1 MVLMRW
7 ALLVSFAASG
17 HLAIGQEIDQLPIV
31 NVRLKPPVD
40 ALPQVTAE
48 IALLEGT
55 RKDKESANLQALDLA
70 FQQAVKRTSSTIAEV
85 VSSAF
90 SGMPKRQTTSLLE
103 IREVSESAAS
113 ESQSVS
119 IEVHPPHEP
128 DVSIK
133 VRLDQL
139 EHKRSADEEHLFEQ
153 AVREFAVLDR
163 IFTSEVRAQLSAH
176 ANLMETH
183 RALDFLQTSKEMRRS
198 GDLLPGLNVRLT
210 ASSQVFPTIEGL
222 ALAMEGRRDASE
234 EGIRNHV
241 LELESQFFKTSGELL
256 QDAVRKALFGVACFH
271 RVRVTALP
279 SQCDVDAALREAFSV
294 PMLSCDCASLFASWT
309 HIVFRVCLLAG
320 SCLVAQRKANVII
333 VNCHWLVASMRS
345 FILLSCVV
353 LCHSAWPIPFAL
365 QPEALPNVEV
375 SLDAP
380 SNPLPDISAEVSKF
394 ETDREDKQAIN
405 HDKLVR
411 AFNTELFS
419 ARLRIASVF
428 DEAEQQFEHR
438 QHKGQRTLVRVPGD
452 AVEPTTSLLNSNIV
466 KVVVAPHKHMHD
478 SADDAIAQFAHA
490 REYHMPTPMPTP
502 LLFLSRALYVPVKA
516 W

>member
-1 MVLMRW
+1 MVLMRR
-7 ALLVSFAASG
+7 ALLVSVAASG

-153 AVREFAVLDR
+153 ALREFAVLDR

-183 RALDFLQTSKEMRRS
+183 RALDFLQTSKEMRLS
-198 GDLLPGLNVRLT
+198 GGLLPGLNVRLT

-241 LELESQFFKTSGELL
+241 LELESQFFKTSGEIL
-256 QDAVRKALFGVACFH
+256 QDALRKALFGVA
-271 RVRVTALP
+271 
-279 SQCDVDAALREAFSV
+279 
-294 PMLSCDCASLFASWT
+294 
-309 HIVFRVCLLAG
+309 
-320 SCLVAQRKANVII
+320 
-333 VNCHWLVASMRS
+333 
-345 FILLSCVV
+345 
-353 LCHSAWPIPFAL
+353 
-365 QPEALPNVEV
+365 
-375 SLDAP
+375 
-380 SNPLPDISAEVSKF
+380 
-394 ETDREDKQAIN
+394 
-405 HDKLVR
+405 
-411 AFNTELFS
+411 
-419 ARLRIASVF
+419 
-428 DEAEQQFEHR
+428 
-438 QHKGQRTLVRVPGD
+438 
-452 AVEPTTSLLNSNIV
+452 
-466 KVVVAPHKHMHD
+466 
-478 SADDAIAQFAHA
+478 
-490 REYHMPTPMPTP
+490 
-502 LLFLSRALYVPVKA
+502 
-516 W
+516 